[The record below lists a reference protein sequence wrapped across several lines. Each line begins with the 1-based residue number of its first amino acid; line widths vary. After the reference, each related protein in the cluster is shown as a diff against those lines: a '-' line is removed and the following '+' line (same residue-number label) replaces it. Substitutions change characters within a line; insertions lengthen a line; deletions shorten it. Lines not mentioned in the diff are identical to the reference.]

1 MHLLGRE
8 IAAQV
13 GEKNVLVVPTDVS
26 NLEQV
31 QRLKDKAY
39 ESFGEVRTPV
49 SSPDC
54 VLFRYYFFV
63 LFCFW
68 RNFGEIGGLT
78 SEHVLL

>member
-1 MHLLGRE
+1 MLGRE

-13 GEKNVLVVPTDVS
+13 GQQNVLVVPTDVS
-26 NLEQV
+26 NPEQV

-39 ESFGEVRTPV
+39 ETFGEVRTLA
-49 SSPDC
+49 PDC
-54 VLFRYYFFV
+54 VLSLFSV

-68 RNFGEIGGLT
+68 RNFGEIGVLT